1 MAHQPRASVDEVME
15 QARRQFLSTA
25 RGTLDAFDQ
34 LAVQLAGQP
43 SAEQLLTP
51 LRRELHRLNGSAATF
66 GYPRVGR
73 MAAALES
80 AVKKWVADPDLDRE
94 RRGPIV
100 ARFARSLREQMMT
113 DTETTAVP
121 GRRLLI
127 VGLRDAVAVP
137 LTTEASARGYQVER
151 VSADE
156 LDEALEDGAPQAVI
170 ANDATKGLEELQ
182 GVARLLLRKR
192 DAGGAPASAPAVAG
206 PAGIRMLDVRT
217 EPAEVLDAL
226 EAVADFERE
235 ATGSVLAVDDDP
247 IMRTIVKVAAEQL
260 NLSIETVGDPKAFRA
275 ALGTMIPSLVVIDVE
290 LGGTSGLDLVREV
303 RAMPTLSDVPVL
315 VLSGH
320 ADVGT
325 RDGAFSAGADDYMLK
340 PFAPAE
346 FQRRVGALF
355 EGTRRRLASTGIHA
369 SSGVSLP
376 SRTLRDFD
384 AELAQRGRSGVS
396 IGVIAPTDAPGSPR
410 ATSAWHRECGRI
422 ATAVTEG
429 GGIAGLI
436 DELTLAVLMK
446 RGSEPAVGWLSGQAA
461 LRSDPTP
468 PWTAGVIA
476 GTALGPDA
484 TVIAILG
491 AAREARNAAREANV
505 PVCEWNPDDADV
517 APDVVV
523 VEDDAALADLI
534 VFALETRGLTHRRY
548 ADGISALEG
557 LLRMRSRSGRTMIL
571 LDVDLPGL
579 DGHTLHERLRIARP
593 GQFDVVFLSVHG
605 SEAEQLRALQAGAV
619 DYLLKP
625 VSLRVLATKLSG
637 WRARAKPA

>member
-1 MAHQPRASVDEVME
+1 MAHQPRASADEVME
-15 QARRQFLSTA
+15 QARRQFLTTV

-34 LAVQLAGQP
+34 LAAQLASQP

-73 MAAALES
+73 MAAALEG
-80 AVKKWVADPDLDRE
+80 AVKKWVADPNLDRE
-94 RRGPIV
+94 RRGPVV
-100 ARFARSLREQMMT
+100 ARFARSLREQLMT
-113 DTETTAVP
+113 EAETTTVP

-170 ANDATKGLEELQ
+170 ASDATRGLEELR

-192 DAGGAPASAPAVAG
+192 DAGGAPASAPVVAG

-247 IMRTIVKVAAEQL
+247 VMRTIVRVAAEQL
-260 NLSIETVGDPKAFRA
+260 NLSIETVADPAAFRA
-275 ALGTMIPSLVVIDVE
+275 ALATMIPSLVVIDVE
-290 LGGTSGLDLVREV
+290 LGGSSGLDLVREV
-303 RAMPTLSDVPVL
+303 RAMHTLINVPVL

-376 SRTLRDFD
+376 SRTLRDLD
-384 AELAQRGRSGVS
+384 SELAQRGRSGVS
-396 IGVIAPTDAPGSPR
+396 IAVVAPTDAPGTPR
-410 ATSAWHRECGRI
+410 ATAAWHRECGRI
-422 ATAVTEG
+422 ATAATEA

-436 DELTLAVLMK
+436 DELTLAVLLK
-446 RGSEPAVGWLSGQAA
+446 GGSAPAVDWLSARA
-461 LRSDPTP
+461 DERPEHTP
-468 PWTAGVIA
+468 PWTAGIIA
-476 GTALGPDA
+476 GSALGPEA
-484 TVIAILG
+484 TVVAILA

-505 PVCEWNPDDADV
+505 AACEWNADDADV

-557 LLRMRSRSGRTMIL
+557 LLRMRSRNGRTMIL

-605 SEAEQLRALQAGAV
+605 TEAEQLRALQAGAV

-625 VSLRVLATKLSG
+625 VSLRILAAKLSG
-637 WRARAKPA
+637 WRARARPV